1 MWPAMRPALP
11 RWFRRA
17 ADLVRLLAVVLALAG
32 QVAAGA
38 RAEGDDTDAPRRALE
53 RAMVFCQSGQANH
66 PHDAPAP
73 RHRHGCATML
83 QASARVWQP
92 AVAAD
97 VPVLPAPNA
106 GHFMRGATLKQAR
119 APPAR
124 ATEAA
129 YPRGPP
135 GLA

>member
-38 RAEGDDTDAPRRALE
+38 RAEGDDTGRAAPRAGARE
-53 RAMVFCQSGQANH
+53 MVFCQSGQANH

-83 QASARVWQP
+83 QASSAG
-92 AVAAD
+92 VAAGGGGRCAGAAG
-97 VPVLPAPNA
+97 AP
-106 GHFMRGATLKQAR
+106 MRAISCGAR
-119 APPAR
+119 H
-124 ATEAA
+124 
-129 YPRGPP
+129 
-135 GLA
+135 